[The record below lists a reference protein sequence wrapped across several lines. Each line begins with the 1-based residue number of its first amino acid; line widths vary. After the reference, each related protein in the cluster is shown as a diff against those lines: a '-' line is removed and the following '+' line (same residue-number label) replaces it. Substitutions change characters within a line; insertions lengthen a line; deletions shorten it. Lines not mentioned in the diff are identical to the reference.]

1 MLEVTKTIVLP
12 PVNER
17 EALRYAQGGTDEKLR
32 RRLLACAEGLE
43 FTPRVIFRQIGKE
56 EFFNA
61 LPSARESVAL
71 TNLLRGCD
79 NVVVFAATVGIAFD
93 YALMRRKNASLADA
107 QLMQGLGAERI
118 EALCDEFCKEYPNGT
133 KRFSPGYGDFPLEA
147 QRELFQ
153 ILHPEKIGIG
163 LTESLM
169 MTPSKSVTAL
179 FGLL

>member
-12 PVNER
+12 PINER
-17 EALRYAQGGTDEKLR
+17 EALRYAQGGVNEELR
-32 RRLLACAEGLE
+32 RRLLVCAEGVE
-43 FTPRVIFRQIGKE
+43 FSPRVIFRQIGKAE
-56 EFFNA
+56 LFKA
-61 LPSARESVAL
+61 VPSAKESVAL
-71 TNLLRGCD
+71 TALLQDCH

-118 EALCDEFCKEYPNGT
+118 EALCDEFCKEYPNAT
-133 KRFSPGYGDFPLEA
+133 KRFSPGYGDFSLEA

-153 ILHPEKIGIG
+153 ILHPEKIGIS

-179 FGLL
+179 FGLI